1 MKIKR
6 IILFGIAF
14 TLCGNTFAYSPYA
27 DTITNNL
34 PKKSFLTAM
43 SFPTTA
49 ADATFVER
57 VENKRAGYE
66 PYFNRSAFAGM
77 TIEEQDELESMAYRA
92 ELQRI
97 NMFNTT
103 PLYIYC
109 ESYPDA
115 SECSGIQTQTPN
127 EPATTIT
134 PNTSHTQPV
143 PPTQPNFIIQPTN
156 ENALYMSAA
165 LTPENVARYNL
176 STHDGGCTPPEFSKW
191 GSNKIETSGQY
202 QYIAPAF
209 EKFMITAFRKEGGC
223 VNDPN
228 DRGGYTCY
236 GCASNGLCRGID
248 MATITRAMVEN
259 LTYNNMF
266 QPNNVAQL
274 PDAFR
279 GYAMWGIW
287 GSGERTGIKLFQRAL
302 GIPETKRI
310 DDATIK
316 AAEEFKGDFA
326 DAYVRTHE
334 QFYRDIVATDP
345 TQKKFLKGWLNSL
358 ELLRPS
364 GCHVV
369 PTNPIYR

>member
-1 MKIKR
+1 MKLKR
-6 IILFGIAF
+6 IILFGITFA
-14 TLCGNTFAYSPYA
+14 LCGNTFAYSPYA
-27 DTITNNL
+27 NTITNNL

-43 SFPTTA
+43 TFPTTA
-49 ADATFVER
+49 ADATFIER

-66 PYFNRSAFAGM
+66 PYFNRSAFANL

-92 ELQRI
+92 ELQRL
-97 NMFNTT
+97 NTLNNS
-103 PLYIYC
+103 PQYIYC
-109 ESYPDA
+109 QSYPEA
-115 SECSGIQTQTPN
+115 TECDGVIQTLVMGTPQ
-127 EPATTIT
+127 
-134 PNTSHTQPV
+134 TQPTFTI
-143 PPTQPNFIIQPTN
+143 PQNTDG
-156 ENALYMSAA
+156 LYMSVAV
-165 LTPENVARYNL
+165 TPDNVSKYNL
-176 STHDGGCTPPEFSKW
+176 ATHNGGCTPPEYSTW
-191 GSNKIETSGQY
+191 GSNKIETSGRY
-202 QYIAPAF
+202 QYTAPAF

-228 DRGGYTCY
+228 DHGGYTCY
-236 GCASNGLCRGID
+236 GCASKGLCHGID
-248 MATITRAMVEN
+248 MATITRAKVED
-259 LTYNNMF
+259 LAYTKMF
-266 QPNNVAQL
+266 QPNNVERL

-302 GIPETKRI
+302 GIQETKYI
-310 DDATIK
+310 DDATVQ

>member
-1 MKIKR
+1 MKLKH
-6 IILFGIAF
+6 IILFGITF
-14 TLCGNTFAYSPYA
+14 VLCGNTFAYSPYA
-27 DTITNNL
+27 NTITSNL

-66 PYFNRSAFAGM
+66 PYFNRSAFANL

-92 ELQRI
+92 ELQRL
-97 NMFNTT
+97 NALNDS

-109 ESYPDA
+109 QSYPDTI
-115 SECSGIQTQTPN
+115 ECNGVQIPT
-127 EPATTIT
+127 
-134 PNTSHTQPV
+134 TQP
-143 PPTQPNFIIQPTN
+143 QPNFVIPQNIDG
-156 ENALYMSAA
+156 LYMSAA
-165 LTPENVARYNL
+165 LTPENISKYNL
-176 STHDGGCTPPEFSKW
+176 ATHNGGCTPPEHSNW
-191 GSNKIETSGQY
+191 GINKIETSGRY
-202 QYIAPAF
+202 QYTAPAF

-236 GCASNGLCRGID
+236 GCASKGLCNGID
-248 MATITRAMVEN
+248 MATVTRAKVED
-259 LTYNNMF
+259 LAYTKMF
-266 QPNNVAQL
+266 QPNNVERL

-287 GSGERTGIKLFQRAL
+287 GSGERTGIKIFQRAL
-302 GIPETKRI
+302 GIQETKRI

-316 AAEEFKGDFA
+316 AAEQFTGDFA
-326 DAYVRTHE
+326 DAYVRAHE
-334 QFYRDIVATDP
+334 QFYRDIVKTDS
-345 TQKKFLKGWLNSL
+345 TQQKFLKGWLNSL
-358 ELLRPS
+358 ELLRSS